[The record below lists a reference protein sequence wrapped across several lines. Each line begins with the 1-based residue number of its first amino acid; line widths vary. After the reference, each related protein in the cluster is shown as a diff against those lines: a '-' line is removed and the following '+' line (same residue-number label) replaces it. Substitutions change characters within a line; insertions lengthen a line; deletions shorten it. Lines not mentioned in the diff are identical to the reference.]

1 MKLNKLIVPIL
12 AGTLLL
18 GSCNDDDGPE
28 IPINVNFSN
37 TALGLTDAV
46 SVTVAFSRPL
56 TTSGS
61 VDIAVSA
68 PALTYGADED
78 YYTEPAAQDGMISA
92 PFEVGDEALTFTV
105 SAGSSLNIQQDRTIT
120 LSLVEEGGLALG
132 DDVEAV
138 ITVSE
143 NFVAPDGT
151 IDINGGGQDFP
162 NQSYI
167 DLSKLSQTVVDK
179 YSWDLGF
186 YTEAGEF
193 YVRLNSSAAVMARPI
208 DGSDLNS
215 VTAQDTLGFA
225 FEMTVPPPNF
235 DSSIGSSAWV
245 DTPDGDLTTSAFG
258 EISST
263 DNDNK
268 VFIVK
273 RDGEGRPW
281 QKVRVLRSGNGYTI
295 QHAEIGA
302 TTFQTTEVAKDVSYN
317 FVTFDFD
324 NGIVN
329 AEPPKAAWDIM
340 YSTYTEILSFGP
352 GASIPYLFNDFVLL
366 NTGSTTV
373 SMVMIAD
380 ISYENFSSADLSN
393 LTFENAKDAL
403 GENWRQGG
411 GPGQAPSLHEDRF
424 FVIQDGEGH
433 YYKVK
438 FTQLLDGNG
447 ERGNPSFELKL
458 VQ

>member
-1 MKLNKLIVPIL
+1 MKLNKLIALIL

-28 IPINVNFSN
+28 IPIKVNFSN
-37 TALGLTDAV
+37 TSLGLTDAV
-46 SVTVAFSRPL
+46 SVTVTFSRPL
-56 TTSGS
+56 STSGS
-61 VDIAVSA
+61 VDVAVSA
-68 PALTYGADED
+68 PALAYGAGED
-78 YYTEPAAQDGMISA
+78 YYTEPAAQDGMISVPYDA
-92 PFEVGDEALTFTV
+92 GDEALTLTV
-105 SAGSSLNIQQDRTIT
+105 SAGGSLNIQQDRTII
-120 LSLVEEGGLALG
+120 LSLMEEDGLTLG
-132 DDVEAV
+132 NDVEAV

-151 IDINGGGQDFP
+151 ININGGGSEFP

-167 DLSKLSQTVVDK
+167 DLSKLTQTVVDK

-193 YVRLNSSAAVMARPI
+193 YVRLNSSAAVMARPL

-263 DNDNK
+263 DADNK
-268 VFIVK
+268 VFVIK
-273 RDGEGRPW
+273 RDGEGRSW
-281 QKVRVLRSGNGYTI
+281 RKVRVLRSASGYTI

-302 TTFQTTEVAKDVSYN
+302 TTFQTTEVAKDASYN

-324 NGIVN
+324 NGLVN
-329 AEPPKAAWDIM
+329 AEPPKASWDIM

-352 GASIPYLFNDFVLL
+352 GASIPYLFSDFVPL

-380 ISYENFSSADLSN
+380 ISFENFSSADLPN

-411 GPGQAPSLHEDRF
+411 GPGQAPSLYEDRF
-424 FVIQDGEGH
+424 FVIKDGEGH
-433 YYKVK
+433 YYKIR

-447 ERGNPSFELKL
+447 ERGNPSFELNL